1 MELGRVE
8 QGESLRLGRRT
19 LYIFPSR
26 FGGLWLAGV
35 LMQLLLGIQLGS
47 NGPLLLAFLMLALFL
62 LALPLSH
69 RNLEGV
75 ELRCG
80 SPRPGFADGGLT
92 YPLLLRCRRSCDG
105 LRLRLGEGPETA
117 PRSLARGEHVLPLE
131 WRAHRRGLHRPG
143 RLRLRSLAPLGL
155 FVCWCRWDPPCPQ
168 LVLPARRPGPV
179 RRLARGK
186 GEGDEGARRD
196 GGDHWR
202 DLRPHRP
209 GDSGSR
215 TAWKLLARGRGRHVK
230 TFSDRSPMAVLLA
243 PDPSVPF
250 EQALEHL
257 CAHICHLEAQRIP
270 YGLVLEGRSLP
281 VGSGRPHRD
290 RCLAALALAR

>member
-8 QGESLRLGRRT
+8 RGEVLRLGRRN

-35 LMQLLLGIQLGS
+35 LVQLLLGFQLGS
-47 NGPLLLAFLMLALFL
+47 NGPLLLGFLMLALFL
-62 LALPLSH
+62 LTLPLSH
-69 RNLEGV
+69 RNLEGL

-80 SPRPGFADGGLT
+80 SPRPGFRDGELV
-92 YPLLLRCRRSCDG
+92 YPLLVSCRRRCEG
-105 LRLRLGEGPETA
+105 LRLRLGEEAETA
-117 PRSLARGEHVLPLE
+117 ARSLARGEHVLRLA
-131 WRAHRRGLHRPG
+131 WRAHRRGRQRPG
-143 RLRLRSLAPLGL
+143 RLRLRSQAPLGL
-155 FVCWCRWDPPCPQ
+155 FVCWCRWDPPCHQ
-168 LVLPARRPGPV
+168 LVLPARHAGPV
-179 RRLARGK
+179 RRLEQ
-186 GEGDEGARRD
+186 GEGEGAEGPRHE
-196 GGDHWR
+196 GSDHWR

-230 TFSDRSPMAVLLA
+230 TFRDRGAAAILLA
-243 PDPSVPF
+243 PDESVPF

-257 CAHICHLEAQRIP
+257 CAQICRLEAQKIP
-270 YGLVLEGRSLP
+270 YGLVLASQSLP
-281 VGSGRPHRD
+281 VGSGSAHRD